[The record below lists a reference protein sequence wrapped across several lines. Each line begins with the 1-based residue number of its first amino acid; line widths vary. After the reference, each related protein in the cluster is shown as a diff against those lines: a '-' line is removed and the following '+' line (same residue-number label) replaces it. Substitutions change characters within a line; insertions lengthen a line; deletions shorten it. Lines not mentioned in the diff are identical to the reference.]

1 MWDWRG
7 HSHNIILKG
16 GSESVIEL
24 HIGCEKDWVLE
35 RKWEGYFFLG
45 VPGGTNSRK
54 GDWKE
59 AVKEINQA

>member
-1 MWDWRG
+1 MFFINKLEMWDWRG

-35 RKWEGYFFLG
+35 RK
-45 VPGGTNSRK
+45 
-54 GDWKE
+54 
-59 AVKEINQA
+59 